1 MNVIIQEIVNKL
13 AAQEPIDG
21 WPPEA
26 SVCPLLS
33 FSDWPDIPPH
43 EIERLS
49 QSLSQLDEP
58 ADQLRLLGVCYQN
71 GKYTLIHHFLKDNPD
86 QLGYKGKL
94 LLVLAYLQTFR
105 DQPDKLEGWA
115 NSLVKE
121 LVASEPSEFANLYE
135 WFQNFIQERPM
146 PPAFYG
152 PQGARR
158 EDND

>member
-1 MNVIIQEIVNKL
+1 MNVTIQRLVDIL
-13 AAQEPIDG
+13 TQQEPIAD
-21 WPPEA
+21 WPPEV
-26 SVCPLLS
+26 SVRSLLS
-33 FSDWPDIPPH
+33 FSDLPDVPPH
-43 EIERLS
+43 EVERLS
-49 QSLSQLDEP
+49 QSDEP

-71 GKYTLIHHFLKDNPD
+71 REYTLIRHFLKDNPD
-86 QLGYKGKL
+86 RLGYEGKL

-105 DQPDKLEGWA
+105 NQPAKLEKWA